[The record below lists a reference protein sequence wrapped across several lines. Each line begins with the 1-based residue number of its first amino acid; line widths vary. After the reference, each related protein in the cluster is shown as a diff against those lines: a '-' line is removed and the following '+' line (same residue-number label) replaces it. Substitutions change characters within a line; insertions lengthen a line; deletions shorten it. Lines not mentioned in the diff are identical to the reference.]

1 MTEVTFW
8 YLMNSLVHLSS
19 DSEYNCLNFGCVK
32 VIFMSNI
39 KILKITSIDLTVSQI
54 NCLLNKQFLWTDEN
68 YKYGV
73 SLPQT
78 YSSDLVQSNI
88 G

>member
-1 MTEVTFW
+1 MTEVTFS

-19 DSEYNCLNFGCVK
+19 DSEYNFLNFGCAK
-32 VIFMSNI
+32 VIFLS
-39 KILKITSIDLTVSQI
+39 KILKLTSIDLTVSRL
-54 NCLLNKQFLWTDEN
+54 NFLLNKQFLWTDKN

-78 YSSDLVQSNI
+78 
-88 G
+88 